1 MSKKPD
7 PALALLLVVARAV
20 ERMTR
25 MGVAKELNA
34 EIVQAIADAS
44 ESK

>member
-1 MSKKPD
+1 MSKKTD
-7 PALALLLVVARAV
+7 PVLALLLVVARAV

-25 MGVAKELNA
+25 MGPAKELNA
-34 EIVQAIADAS
+34 EIVQAIADA